1 MTSSSSESSE
11 PISSVVLTR
20 YAGALIDLAEKAKSV
35 SKVQKDFRD
44 IEAMIKESPELGR
57 VISSPLISQ
66 QKQEKIIND
75 IAAKAKL
82 QKLTKNFLGVLVQN
96 RRLNTLVGVIKVYHK
111 LVSARSGEVSVR
123 VQTAQ
128 KLTATQEKDFQK
140 KISSAIGS
148 NVLVEAVVAPEILGG
163 MVITI
168 GSYMID
174 DSVRRK
180 LERLG
185 SALKKGSNQNTVNL
199 KEVV

>member
-1 MTSSSSESSE
+1 MTSSSSETSE

-35 SKVQKDFRD
+35 SKVQKDLRD
-44 IEAMIKESPELGR
+44 IEAMIAGSPELGR

-66 QKQEKIIND
+66 QKQEKVMTD

-96 RRLNTLVGVIKVYHK
+96 RRLNALVGVIKVYNK

-148 NVLVEAVVAPEILGG
+148 DVLVETVVAPEILGG
-163 MVITI
+163 MIVTV

-180 LERLG
+180 LERLS

>member
-44 IEAMIKESPELGR
+44 IEAMIKSSPELER

-96 RRLNTLVGVIKVYHK
+96 RRLGALVGVIKVYHK
-111 LVSARSGEVSVR
+111 LVSARSGDVSVR

-163 MVITI
+163 MIITI

>member
-96 RRLNTLVGVIKVYHK
+96 RRLNTLVGVIKVYHT

-140 KISSAIGS
+140 KISGAIGS

>member
-44 IEAMIKESPELGR
+44 IEAMIDSSPELGR

-75 IAAKAKL
+75 IAAQAKL

-96 RRLNTLVGVIKVYHK
+96 RRLGALVGVIKVYHK
-111 LVSARSGEVSVR
+111 MVSARSGEVSVR

-140 KISSAIGS
+140 KISGAIGS

>member
-1 MTSSSSESSE
+1 M
-11 PISSVVLTR
+11 LTR
-20 YAGALIDLAEKAKSV
+20 YAGALIDLAEKGKSI
-35 SKVQKDFRD
+35 SKVQQDLRD
-44 IEAMIKESPELGR
+44 LEAMIQGSPELGHL
-57 VISSPLISQ
+57 ISSPLVSQ
-66 QKQEKIIND
+66 KKQEIIIND

-96 RRLNTLVGVIKVYHK
+96 RRLNILVGVIRVYHK
-111 LVSARSGEVSVR
+111 MVSVRSGEVSVR
-123 VQTAQ
+123 VQIAQ
-128 KLTATQEKDFQK
+128 KMTATQEKNFHK

-148 NVLVEAVVAPEILGG
+148 DVLVETVIAPEILGG
-163 MVITI
+163 MIITI
-168 GSYMID
+168 GSYMVD